1 MKAHELARELGISQK
16 ELVNFLQQR
25 RLTRNTAAPL
35 APGAIDAARTAFKPT
50 AVTPKIETNGERRV
64 VLPPSLS
71 VKDLADKLTVSPVE
85 VIKKLMAS
93 KILATINQVIDFGT
107 AEIVADEF
115 GYTVDPVASEDV
127 VAVESGNGEGAV
139 VTTSREELFSLAN
152 EDPAKLKVRP
162 PIVTVLGHVDHG
174 KTSIL
179 DAIRQTHVASGEAG
193 GITQRIGAY
202 KIETAD
208 GHPVVFIDTPG
219 HEAFTAMRARG
230 AQVTDVAVL
239 VVAADDG
246 VMPQT
251 IEAIHHAR
259 AAKVPIIV
267 AINKIDKDNANVD
280 RVHQELATQ
289 GIVTRHY
296 GGEYECVHLSAKTG
310 KGIDDLLTTIVL
322 STDILELKANPDRN
336 AIGTI
341 VDAHLERGRGPV
353 ATVLVQAGTLKVG
366 DDFVCGHIY
375 GRVRALADDRGISV
389 EVASPATPVVVS
401 GMSEVAQAGDIFQV
415 VGSEKAARQIAL
427 TKLTEKRTLEA
438 AREFA
443 PRITLEELSRRA
455 KEGEVKELSLVVKA
469 DAQGTLE
476 ALLTALQKIEDPVV
490 AIKVV
495 GQGVG
500 AVSDSD
506 LLLAGV
512 SNAII
517 VCFNLKATPASNAA
531 AERAKVEVRYYD
543 VIYKLTEDVER
554 AAKGLR
560 EPTYRQ
566 IREGSVEV
574 ITPIKI
580 PRLGVIAGSRVLEG
594 KVSRGGW
601 VKLFRGKEQVFEGRI
616 NSLKHFKEDVREMA
630 AGQECGIGL
639 EGYEAFEAGDRMETF
654 RLEREEI

>member
-25 RLTRNTAAPL
+25 RLTRNAAAPL
-35 APGAIDAARTAFKPT
+35 APGAIEAARSAFKPT
-50 AVTPKIETNGERRV
+50 SVAVKIEANGDRRV
-64 VLPPSLS
+64 VLPPTLS
-71 VKDLADKLTVSPVE
+71 VKELAEKLGVGPVE

-93 KILATINQVIDFGT
+93 KILATINQVIDFAT

-115 GYTVDPVASEDV
+115 GFTVEPVSSEDV
-127 VAVESGNGEGAV
+127 VAVESAEGEAV

-152 EDPAKLKVRP
+152 EDPSKLVPRP

-174 KTSIL
+174 KTAIL
-179 DAIRQTHVASGEAG
+179 DAIRKTRVAAGEAG

-208 GHPVVFIDTPG
+208 GHDVVFIDTPG

-230 AQVTDVAVL
+230 AQVTDLVVL

-267 AINKIDKDNANVD
+267 AINKIDKDNANPD

-289 GIVTRHY
+289 GLVTRHY
-296 GGEYECVHLSAKTG
+296 GGELECVHLSAKTG
-310 KGIDDLLTTIVL
+310 QGIDDLLTTIVL
-322 STDILELKANPDRN
+322 SSDILELKANPDRN
-336 AIGTI
+336 AIGTV

-353 ATVLVQAGTLKVG
+353 ATVLVQAGTLRVG

-375 GRVRALADDRGISV
+375 GRVRALANDRGESV
-389 EVASPATPVVVS
+389 TEAPPATPVVVS
-401 GMSEVAQAGDIFQV
+401 GMSEVPQAGDIFQV

-427 TKLTEKRTLEA
+427 TKLTERRSLEA
-438 AREFA
+438 AKEFA
-443 PRITLEELSRRA
+443 PRITLEELARRA

-476 ALLTALQKIEDPVV
+476 AVLAALQKIEDPVV
-490 AIKVV
+490 AIKIV

-517 VCFNLKATPASNAA
+517 VCFNLKPTPAAQTA
-531 AERAKVEVRYYD
+531 AERAKGEGRYYD

-566 IREGSVEV
+566 IREGRVEV

-580 PRLGVIAGSRVLEG
+580 PRLGVIAGSRVVEG
-594 KVSRGGW
+594 KVSRGGK
-601 VKLFRGKEQVFEGRI
+601 VKLFRPTTPTATRATRESRVITPAAGQLIWEGRI
-616 NSLKHFKEDVREMA
+616 DSV
-630 AGQECGIGL
+630 
-639 EGYEAFEAGDRMETF
+639 
-654 RLEREEI
+654 

>member
-25 RLTRNTAAPL
+25 RLTRNAAAPL
-35 APGAIDAARTAFKPT
+35 APPAIEAARSAFKPASG
-50 AVTPKIETNGERRV
+50 AVKVAPNGDRRA

-71 VKDLADKLTVSPVE
+71 VKDLAEKLSVSPVE

-93 KILATINQVIDFGT
+93 NIMATINQVIDFAT

-115 GYTVDPVASEDV
+115 GYTVEPVSSEDV
-127 VAVESGNGEGAV
+127 VATESPEGEAV
-139 VTTSREELFSLAN
+139 VTTSREELFSVAN
-152 EDPAKLKVRP
+152 EDPSKLVPRA

-179 DAIRQTHVASGEAG
+179 DAIRKTRVAAGEAG

-208 GHPVVFIDTPG
+208 GHPIVFVDTPG

-230 AQVTDVAVL
+230 AQVTDLVVL

-246 VMPQT
+246 VKPQT
-251 IEAIHHAR
+251 IEAIQHAR

-267 AINKIDKDNANVD
+267 AINKMDVQGANPD
-280 RVHQELATQ
+280 RVHQELAAQ

-296 GGEYECVHLSAKTG
+296 GGEHECVHLSAKTG
-310 KGIDDLLTTIVL
+310 QGIDDLLTTIVL
-322 STDILELKANPDRN
+322 SSDILELKANPDRN
-336 AIGTI
+336 AIGTV

-353 ATVLVQAGTLKVG
+353 ATVLVQAGTLHVG
-366 DDFVCGHIY
+366 NDFVCGHIY
-375 GRVRALADDRGISV
+375 GRVRALANDRGESV
-389 EVASPATPVVVS
+389 TEAGPATPVVVS
-401 GMSEVAQAGDIFQV
+401 GMSEVPQAGDIFQV

-427 TKLTEKRTLEA
+427 TKLTERRTQEA
-438 AREFA
+438 ARDFA
-443 PRITLEELSRRA
+443 PRITLEELARRA

-476 ALLTALQKIEDPVV
+476 AVLSALQKIEDPVV
-490 AIKVV
+490 AIKIV

-506 LLLAGV
+506 LLLASV
-512 SNAII
+512 SNAIVI
-517 VCFNLKATPASNAA
+517 CFNLKPTPAAVAA

-566 IREGSVEV
+566 IREGKVEV
-574 ITPIKI
+574 VIPIKI
-580 PRLGVIAGSRVLEG
+580 PRQGVIAGCRVVEG
-594 KVSRGGW
+594 KITRGGW
-601 VKLFRGKEQVFEGRI
+601 AKLLRGKEQIFEGRI
-616 NSLKHFKEDVREMA
+616 SSLKHFKEDVREMSE
-630 AGQECGIGL
+630 GQECGVGL
-639 EGYEAFEAGDRMETF
+639 EGFEAFQPGDVMETY

>member
-25 RLTRNTAAPL
+25 RLPRNAAAPL
-35 APGAIDAARTAFKPT
+35 APGAIEAPGAAFKPASV
-50 AVTPKIETNGERRV
+50 AVKIAPNGDRRV

-71 VKDLADKLTVSPVE
+71 VKDLAEKLSVSPVE

-93 KILATINQVIDFGT
+93 NIMATINQVIDFAT

-115 GYTVDPVASEDV
+115 GYTVEPVSSEDV
-127 VAVESGNGEGAV
+127 VSVESPEGEAV

-152 EDPAKLKVRP
+152 EDPSKLVPRP

-174 KTSIL
+174 KTAIL
-179 DAIRQTHVASGEAG
+179 DAIRKTRVAAGEAG

-208 GHPVVFIDTPG
+208 GHDVVFIDTPG

-230 AQVTDVAVL
+230 AQVTDLVVL

-267 AINKIDKDNANVD
+267 AINKIDKDNANPD

-289 GIVTRHY
+289 GLVTRHY
-296 GGEYECVHLSAKTG
+296 GGELECVHLSAKTG
-310 KGIDDLLTTIVL
+310 QGIDDLLTTIVL
-322 STDILELKANPDRN
+322 SSDILELKANPDRN
-336 AIGTI
+336 AIGTV

-353 ATVLVQAGTLKVG
+353 ATVLVQAGTLRVG

-375 GRVRALADDRGISV
+375 GRVRALTDDRARSV
-389 EVASPATPVVVS
+389 TDAPPATPVVVS
-401 GMSEVAQAGDIFQV
+401 GMSEVPQAGDIFQV
-415 VGSEKAARQIAL
+415 VGSEKAARQTAL
-427 TKLTEKRTLEA
+427 TKLTERRSLEA
-438 AREFA
+438 AKEFA
-443 PRITLEELSRRA
+443 PRITLEELARRA

-476 ALLTALQKIEDPVV
+476 AVLAALQKIEDPVV
-490 AIKVV
+490 AIKIV

-517 VCFNLKATPASNAA
+517 VCFNLKPTPAAQTA
-531 AERAKVEVRYYD
+531 AERAKGEGRYYD

-566 IREGSVEV
+566 IREGRVEV

-580 PRLGVIAGSRVLEG
+580 PRLGIIAGSRVTEG

-601 VKLFRGKEQVFEGRI
+601 VKLFRGREMVFEGRI
-616 NSLKHFKEDVREMA
+616 SSLKHFKEDVREMP

-639 EGYEAFEAGDRMETF
+639 EGFDAFEPGDTMETY